1 MRKRT
6 AGQRSLDYMVLPTAE
21 ELVEELKKKQKG
33 PSSRDILGRAMF
45 GVAAFLVM
53 ITIGWQLGKLH
64 RHKKGYSPSDLVKSR
79 SAAKKAAASTLSP
92 EPSRQSILS
101 MVEAEEEALA
111 PVPRL
116 FTAADLQRAKDAY
129 TTASPSTHP
138 ILLAIVGHVF
148 DVSKGAQFYAPP
160 PVEEAGGEGG
170 GEGGEEGLREDV
182 DGLSEE
188 ECRGVWRWVNFFKE
202 KEDYPF
208 VGRLVGMYFDGD
220 GRPTRNYLNFR
231 ACVGRAGQG
240 EGEEA
245 CATSWEK
252 GKGHTVWC
260 EGAGKVPRRR
270 VKEGGREGQEARGR
284 CVCVDLK
291 DGEAHAEEGDGSLVV
306 YPGCEPRSS
315 LCTF

>member
-1 MRKRT
+1 
-6 AGQRSLDYMVLPTAE
+6 
-21 ELVEELKKKQKG
+21 
-33 PSSRDILGRAMF
+33 MF

-64 RHKKGYSPSDLVKSR
+64 RHKKGYTPSDLVKSR

-129 TTASPSTHP
+129 MTASPSTHP
-138 ILLAIVGHVF
+138 ILLVIVGHVF
-148 DVSKGAQFYAPP
+148 DVSKGAKFYAPP

-170 GEGGEEGLREDV
+170 GEGGREGGGDYGFFSFRDAARAYVTGDFSEEGLREDV

-208 VGRLVGMYFDGD
+208 VGRLVGIYFDGD

-231 ACVGRAGQG
+231 ACVGRPGEG

-260 EGAGKVPRRR
+260 EGGGKVPRRR
-270 VKEGGREGQEARGR
+270 VKEGGREGGREGQEARGR

-306 YPGCEPRSS
+306 YPGCGPRSS